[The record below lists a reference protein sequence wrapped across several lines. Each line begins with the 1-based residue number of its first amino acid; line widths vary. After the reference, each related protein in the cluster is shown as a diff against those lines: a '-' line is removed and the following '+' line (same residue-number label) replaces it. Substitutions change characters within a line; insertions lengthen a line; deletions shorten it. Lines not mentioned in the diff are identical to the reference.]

1 MPTEIEGAIELRKAI
16 KQYAPN
22 LGKETTREISKI
34 LRPIVAK
41 AKGFVPSQPPLSG
54 WGNPVGEWSYR
65 VYDAAEIRR
74 GITFSSTPSK
84 PNRKGFRALV
94 RIINKSAAGEIYE
107 VAGRKN
113 PNGQP
118 WAKRTTDKKMSHSA
132 NPNAGKQFIDAI
144 NATGQMEQ
152 ANQST
157 GPGRRGRYAKGRL
170 IFRAWAED
178 QGKANAAVLKAIDA
192 ANNKFVSTAREGV
205 KAA

>member
-1 MPTEIEGAIELRKAI
+1 MATEIEGAIELRKAI
-16 KQYAPN
+16 RKYAPN
-22 LGKETTREISKI
+22 LGKETTKEIGRV
-34 LRPIVAK
+34 LRPLVTK
-41 AKGFVPSQPPLSG
+41 AKGFVPNEAPLSG
-54 WGNPVGEWSYR
+54 WANPVGEWTYR
-65 VYDAAEIRR
+65 VYNASDIRR
-74 GITFSSTPSK
+74 GITFSSAPSK

-113 PNGQP
+113 PHGQP
-118 WAKRTTDKKMSHSA
+118 WEANSSSKQLSHSA
-132 NPNAGKQFIDAI
+132 NRNAGRQFIDAI
-144 NATGQMEQ
+144 DATGQMSQ

-178 QGKANAAVLKAIDA
+178 QGKANAAVLKAIDS
-192 ANNKFVSTAREGV
+192 ANKDFAFMAGEGV

>member
-16 KQYAPN
+16 KKYAPN
-22 LGKETTREISKI
+22 LGKETTKEIGRV
-34 LRPIVAK
+34 LRPLVTK
-41 AKGFVPSQPPLSG
+41 AKGFVPNEAPLSG
-54 WGNPVGEWSYR
+54 WANSVGEWTYR
-65 VYDAAEIRR
+65 VYNASEIRR
-74 GITFSSTPSK
+74 GITFSSAPAK

-107 VAGRKN
+107 TAGRKS
-113 PNGQP
+113 PSGQP
-118 WAKRTTDKKMSHSA
+118 WEANSTSKSMSHSA
-132 NPNAGKQFIDAI
+132 NRNAGRQFIDAMDG
-144 NATGQMEQ
+144 TGQMSQ

-178 QGKANAAVLKAIDA
+178 QGKANAAVLKAIET
-192 ANNKFVSTAREGV
+192 ANNKFIATAGEGV

>member
-22 LGKETTREISKI
+22 LGKETTKEISKI
-34 LRPIVAK
+34 LRPIVAN
-41 AKGFVPSQPPLSG
+41 AKGFVPNEAPLSG
-54 WGNPVGEWSYR
+54 WGKPVGEWAYR
-65 VYDAAEIRR
+65 AFNAAEIRK
-74 GITFSSTPSK
+74 GITFTSTPSK

-113 PNGQP
+113 PSGQP
-118 WAKRTTDKKMSHSA
+118 WAKNSTDKKTSHSA

-170 IFRAWAED
+170 IFRAWADD
-178 QGKANAAVLKAIDA
+178 QGKANAAVLKAIDT
-192 ANNKFVSTAREGV
+192 ANGKFKATAGEGV